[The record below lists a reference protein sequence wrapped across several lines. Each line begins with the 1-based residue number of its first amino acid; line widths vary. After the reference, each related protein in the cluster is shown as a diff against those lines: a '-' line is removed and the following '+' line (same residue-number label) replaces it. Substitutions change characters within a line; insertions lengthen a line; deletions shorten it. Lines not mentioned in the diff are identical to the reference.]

1 VDNSQRVKRQA
12 KLTSMRIAGI
22 FVVSAL
28 FVLGLFS
35 LAGRWDWIA
44 GWVYLGMLIAG
55 AALND
60 VCLWLNNPDLLER
73 RGQIGEGTKTWDKIC
88 LALFGLTYLLIL
100 VVGALDAGRYRWS
113 AMPFLL
119 WPVGATLFVAGQA
132 LVTWSMLANPFF
144 EKTARIQT
152 DRGHKVIDS
161 GPYRYV
167 RHPGYLGTIV
177 GFILATPLMLGS
189 WWSVVPAVLATL
201 SVAVRTALEDRMLL
215 QELEGYKA
223 YAKRVRYRL
232 IPLFW

>member
-1 VDNSQRVKRQA
+1 M
-12 KLTSMRIAGI
+12 TSIAMRIAGI
-22 FVVSAL
+22 LVVSAL
-28 FVLGLFS
+28 FVLCLFS
-35 LAGRWDWIA
+35 LAGRWDWMG
-44 GWVYLGMLIAG
+44 GWAYLGMLIAG
-55 AALND
+55 SALND
-60 VCLWLNNPDLLER
+60 VCLWVKNPDLLKR
-73 RGQIGEGTKTWDKIC
+73 RGRIGEGTKTWDKIC

-119 WPVGATLFVAGQA
+119 WPVGATLFVAGQT
-132 LVTWSMLANPFF
+132 LVTWSMLVNPFF

-167 RHPGYLGTIV
+167 RHPGYLGTII

-201 SVAVRTALEDRMLL
+201 NLVVRTALEDRMLL

>member
-1 VDNSQRVKRQA
+1 
-12 KLTSMRIAGI
+12 
-22 FVVSAL
+22 
-28 FVLGLFS
+28 
-35 LAGRWDWIA
+35 
-44 GWVYLGMLIAG
+44 
-55 AALND
+55 
-60 VCLWLNNPDLLER
+60 
-73 RGQIGEGTKTWDKIC
+73 
-88 LALFGLTYLLIL
+88 
-100 VVGALDAGRYRWS
+100 
-113 AMPFLL
+113 
-119 WPVGATLFVAGQA
+119 
-132 LVTWSMLANPFF
+132 MLANPFF